1 MVLDL
6 MLIMGRCRIRLKVL
20 TYTFMC
26 FVGLSLLVI
35 LQGLNKL
42 VDQESDENP
51 YSTRKRL
58 SPALAPAG
66 DANPASIFKVVLR
79 DDNIM
84 QIDLLVNY
92 SSMVSAKK
100 VVREDY
106 GPSTHRKTPVSNEER
121 VVLDKQN
128 NNRSLHDVSRTNL
141 SEAILKRD
149 TDRIQ
154 DNGTPSLKP
163 PSKKDIDEERHNG
176 DRAAV
181 RRRDLPNSQK
191 GEDLDKA
198 SYGNQKNYS
207 TNQRLLIENE
217 KVLDKGF
224 KISDSDIIGRRQEG
238 DEENAIHDN
247 DYEAYVQETNYFISQ
262 KPLTIH
268 AKTKITAK
276 GSAAYRPQ
284 FVILLAQMRTGSSAV
299 GQILNQNKDIFY
311 LYEPLHVTHDWVT
324 KHRTKAEAN
333 SRMTEVLSNISRC
346 EFSKGFVRSHG
357 SWGGRT
363 KSRALMPLCK
373 DIKTC
378 KELQPAVYKQICL
391 ACNGNVAV
399 KLIRSNLLH
408 LKPLL
413 DDDLV
418 DVRIIQLVRDP
429 RGTANSRLE
438 YFSAKKDEIPPGLKR
453 NSLNPVKFDEG
464 IFLPP
469 KDMLKLTIKTFCSW
483 LRQSLKIA
491 LSQPAWLQGRYM
503 LIRYED
509 FAERPR
515 MTAQEIYNFLGR
527 PTPPEVLKWIK
538 ENTQGKTIGENP
550 NHPLFSLSK
559 NSSSTASRWRL
570 NLSGEQVM
578 IVQNECE
585 DSMRLLGYQ
594 LVGKHSPLKDLSVSL
609 IKELTSSLR
618 DVNMFTD

>member
-6 MLIMGRCRIRLKVL
+6 ILIMGRCRIRLKVL

-26 FVGLSLLVI
+26 FVGMSLMVI

-51 YSTRKRL
+51 YPTRKRL
-58 SPALAPAG
+58 SPALAPG
-66 DANPASIFKVVLR
+66 DANPASILKVVLR

-84 QIDLLVNY
+84 QIEFLVNY
-92 SSMVSAKK
+92 SSMMSAKK

-106 GPSTHRKTPVSNEER
+106 GSTHRKTPVSNEEK

-128 NNRSLHDVSRTNL
+128 DNSYLHDVSRTNL
-141 SEAILKRD
+141 SEVVLKRD
-149 TDRIQ
+149 SVRIQ
-154 DNGTPSLKP
+154 DIGTLSRKP
-163 PSKKDIDEERHNG
+163 PSEKDIDEERHNG
-176 DRAAV
+176 DRAV
-181 RRRDLPNSQK
+181 RRRDLPNSQE

-198 SYGNQKNYS
+198 SYGNHKNYS
-207 TNQRLLIENE
+207 TNQRLLIEDE

-224 KISDSDIIGRRQEG
+224 KIPDSDIIGRQQVT

-247 DYEAYVQETNYFISQ
+247 DYEAYAQETNYFISQ
-262 KPLTIH
+262 KPLTM
-268 AKTKITAK
+268 TKITAK

-324 KHRTKAEAN
+324 KHRTKAEVN
-333 SRMTEVLSNISRC
+333 SRMAEVLSNISHC

-378 KELQPAVYKQICL
+378 KELQPTLYKQICL
-391 ACNGNVAV
+391 AYNGNVAV
-399 KLIRSNLLH
+399 KLIRSNLLN

-469 KDMLKLTIKTFCSW
+469 KDMLKLTTQTFCSW

-527 PTPPEVLKWIK
+527 PTPPEVLEWIK
-538 ENTQGKTIGENP
+538 ENTQGKTKGENP

-570 NLSGEQVM
+570 NLSREQVM

-594 LVGKHSPLKDLSVSL
+594 IVGKHSPLKDLSVSL
-609 IKELTSSLR
+609 IKELGLQ
-618 DVNMFTD
+618 FA